1 MGKLRHRAVQAPSP
15 VVQLTFEPGSDSSKV
30 LLSRLRTTLLLH
42 SREKLKAELCC
53 IYHKETHPSNR
64 TTDGGEKVCCLG
76 GASYFTAWFQQGRAW
91 PQGGPL
97 RGDEITEHRLLRSTG
112 RYLERKAGTVV
123 GRHIETHIPPKS
135 SVNVLA
141 GCSSES
147 PSAPRRALVL
157 RTQIGAA
164 CTRPAAQAVAVIP
177 AATATGLL
185 CTWCSSLGQRLAKSL
200 NQPFEGGGPVTS
212 PRLQMGT
219 SRHRVPQRPH
229 SR

>member
-1 MGKLRHRAVQAPSP
+1 MN
-15 VVQLTFEPGSDSSKV
+15 PGPTHPRSC
-30 LLSRLRTTLLLH
+30 SRLRTTLLLH
-42 SREKLKAELCC
+42 SWEKLQAELAVSTTR
-53 IYHKETHPSNR
+53 KSTHQTEPLTGVKRSAVWGSLVLYSLVSARAGLATRRPSSWR
-64 TTDGGEKVCCLG
+64 RDHT
-76 GASYFTAWFQQGRAW
+76 ASDQ
-91 PQGGPL
+91 
-97 RGDEITEHRLLRSTG
+97 LLRSTG

-185 CTWCSSLGQRLAKSL
+185 CTWCSSLGQRLVKSL